1 MTTYHHSHPH
11 AHWLTRRLLVGLVAL
26 GMGIAAAGRA
36 PQAAHAAIVPRP
48 TQIVPEAAELPRLL
62 PNIATFTAHVV
73 QEGETLASI
82 AAATGSMPHLI
93 RGYNRL
99 KGEPAVG
106 RALIIP
112 VLEGHSTEVYTPVLV
127 INGVTDA
134 PKVALTLDAGA
145 SSAPTPAILDALR
158 ERNIQIT
165 FFLTGQWIRNNPEL
179 ARRIV
184 TEGHEL
190 ANHSTNHPDF
200 RTLSDEQIIAE
211 LADMEQALFEATGAS
226 ARPYFRPPFGAYDQR
241 VLQVLI
247 GQGYMPIYWT
257 LDSLD
262 SVGEPKSPQFLADRM
277 TGHGQYTPE
286 QMYGTIILAHCGSE
300 PTAQALPTI
309 LDRYAAMGIK
319 VTTIS
324 DVLGQ

>member
-1 MTTYHHSHPH
+1 MTTHRDSH
-11 AHWLTRRLLVGLVAL
+11 WFTRRLLVGLVTL
-26 GMGIAAAGRA
+26 GVGIAAAGLTPHATYAAVRPWH
-36 PQAAHAAIVPRP
+36 PQV
-48 TQIVPEAAELPRLL
+48 VPETAELPRLL

-82 AAATGSMPHLI
+82 AAATGSMAHLI
-93 RGYNRL
+93 QGYNRL
-99 KGEPAVG
+99 EGEPAVG
-106 RALIIP
+106 RALVIP
-112 VLEGHSTEVYTPVLV
+112 VLEGHTTEVYTPVLV
-127 INGVTDA
+127 IKGVVDA

-145 SSAPTPAILDALR
+145 SSAPTPAILDTLR
-158 ERNIQIT
+158 ERNIRIT

-179 ARRIV
+179 ARRMV
-184 TEGHEL
+184 AEGHEL

-211 LADMEQALFEATGAS
+211 LADMEQALFEATGVA

-241 VLQVLI
+241 VLHVLI

-277 TGHGQYTPE
+277 TGYGQYTPE

-324 DVLGQ
+324 EVLGQ

>member
-1 MTTYHHSHPH
+1 MTTDHDS
-11 AHWLTRRLLVGLVAL
+11 HWLTRRLLVGLVTL
-26 GMGIAAAGRA
+26 GVGIAAAGLTSHATYAAVRPWH
-36 PQAAHAAIVPRP
+36 PQV
-48 TQIVPEAAELPRLL
+48 VPETAELPRLL

-82 AAATGSMPHLI
+82 AAATGSMAHLI
-93 RGYNRL
+93 QGYNRL
-99 KGEPAVG
+99 EGEPAVG
-106 RALIIP
+106 RALVIP

-127 INGVTDA
+127 IKGVVDA

-145 SSAPTPAILDALR
+145 SSAPTPAILDTLR
-158 ERNIQIT
+158 ERNIRIT

-179 ARRIV
+179 ARRMV
-184 TEGHEL
+184 AEGHEL

-211 LADMEQALFEATGAS
+211 LADMEQALFEATGAA

-241 VLQVLI
+241 VLHVLI

-277 TGHGQYTPE
+277 TGYGQYTPE
-286 QMYGTIILAHCGSE
+286 QMYGTIILAHCAVSQPPKPSQRFLIGM
-300 PTAQALPTI
+300 PQWA
-309 LDRYAAMGIK
+309 
-319 VTTIS
+319 
-324 DVLGQ
+324 